1 MEGFEQEEIG
11 RLIARY
17 LAQEAS
23 EEESARLRYWL
34 QDSAENRLYFH
45 QVRNIWD
52 ASQKNTRLEEI
63 DATAALNSIIK
74 RISAKQNKNILWK
87 QWQKVAAILMIPML
101 AGNILWFLV
110 TKNNAGNSTPVYNEV
125 YAAFGTRSAL
135 KLADGTQ
142 VWLNS
147 GSRLKYP
154 DRFKGKKREVFLSG
168 EAYFEV
174 MSDPSKP
181 FVVTTSS
188 LVITATGTIFN
199 IKDYDSKPGAE
210 TILVSGKVSVGRKS
224 EYIKNEILSR
234 LNPGERLLFEKQTQR
249 FTIDQVD
256 TYKYTAWKDGK
267 LIFRN
272 DPLRNVVERISQI
285 YNVDI
290 ELQGDA
296 LQDYRYRATFQDES
310 LEEILR
316 LLALSSPV
324 NYVELKRVPLADGTF
339 PRKKIIIYPAKKTVK

>member
-1 MEGFEQEEIG
+1 M
-11 RLIARY
+11 
-17 LAQEAS
+17 
-23 EEESARLRYWL
+23 
-34 QDSAENRLYFH
+34 
-45 QVRNIWD
+45 
-52 ASQKNTRLEEI
+52 
-63 DATAALNSIIK
+63 
-74 RISAKQNKNILWK
+74 
-87 QWQKVAAILMIPML
+87 
-101 AGNILWFLV
+101 
-110 TKNNAGNSTPVYNEV
+110 
-125 YAAFGTRSAL
+125 
-135 KLADGTQ
+135 
-142 VWLNS
+142 
-147 GSRLKYP
+147 
-154 DRFKGKKREVFLSG
+154 
-168 EAYFEV
+168 
-174 MSDPSKP
+174 
-181 FVVTTSS
+181 
-188 LVITATGTIFN
+188 
-199 IKDYDSKPGAE
+199 
-210 TILVSGKVSVGRKS
+210 GRKS
-224 EYIKNEILSR
+224 EYVKNEILSR

-339 PRKKIIIYPAKKTVK
+339 PRKKIIIYPAK